1 MTQPMKFMLA
11 IEEFIKGTQKD
22 LKIEV
27 DDMIYYGDIEINERN
42 LDRLNK
48 IIQAYEAWTNF
59 VDNSA

>member
-1 MTQPMKFMLA
+1 MKCMLA

-27 DDMIYYGDIEINERN
+27 DDMIYYGDIQINERN

>member
-1 MTQPMKFMLA
+1 
-11 IEEFIKGTQKD
+11 
-22 LKIEV
+22 
-27 DDMIYYGDIEINERN
+27 MIYYGDIEINERN

>member
-1 MTQPMKFMLA
+1 MKFMLA